1 MCTTTFQSTY
11 IMNGEPLQS
20 VKSHVYLGVE
30 INHNLSW
37 KNHISNITSKSY
49 QVLGLLR
56 RNLYNCSTH
65 VKEIAYKTLVRPKL
79 KYCASVWDPHHQ
91 EHKNRLE
98 AVQRRAARFVCKDS
112 RRKSSVS
119 LMISKLQWKSLEERR
134 AISRLS
140 LLYKSVYHKTAID
153 TDHYQF
159 KPQGNQTL
167 TRKSSSISFT
177 HPSTKKDCYKF
188 SFLQELLLNG
198 IYYQYV
204 FREAPSID
212 SFKTRLDTI
221 QITTFIR
228 GAHH

>member
-1 MCTTTFQSTY
+1 MCIALYTQCFPSVCGQNFTGNSQATQAGFEPTTSCLLVQTFFPQTLGKHWVYSAIHT
-11 IMNGEPLQS
+11 S
-20 VKSHVYLGVE
+20 VY
-30 INHNLSW
+30 
-37 KNHISNITSKSY
+37 
-49 QVLGLLR
+49 
-56 RNLYNCSTH
+56 
-65 VKEIAYKTLVRPKL
+65 
-79 KYCASVWDPHHQ
+79 
-91 EHKNRLE
+91 KNRLE

-140 LLYKSVYHKTAID
+140 LLYTSVHHKTAID

-159 KPQGNQTL
+159 KPQGIKLSLGNHHQS
-167 TRKSSSISFT
+167 RSPA

-204 FREAPSID
+204 
-212 SFKTRLDTI
+212 
-221 QITTFIR
+221 
-228 GAHH
+228 